1 MGTFVSKCFLVVCRQ
16 APTITSL
23 AVGASHKRRQQYLT
37 QGLATWGGVLRA
49 ECWWNCFAQLA
60 SIRKLCAPGEMA
72 EKEQLGYMLDALAD
86 VMEEERIPPNLRHL
100 P

>member
-72 EKEQLGYMLDALAD
+72 EKRTIGIHAGCAGGRNGRRAHSTEPSPLA
-86 VMEEERIPPNLRHL
+86 
-100 P
+100 